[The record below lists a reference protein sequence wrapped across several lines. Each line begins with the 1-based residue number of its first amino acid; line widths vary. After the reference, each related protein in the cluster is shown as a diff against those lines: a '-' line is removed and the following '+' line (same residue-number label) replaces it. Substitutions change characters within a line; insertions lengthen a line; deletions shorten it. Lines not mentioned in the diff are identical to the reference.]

1 MSHTITQIVSVEPP
15 CADFQAPLEYR
26 GLQVN
31 SLYPETFRT
40 CTRSIANIGH
50 ARGHPSG
57 AFKTTHIEIEPRRQ
71 KRTNR
76 ADRVGRRDR
85 IHKYFPKG
93 KSYNEKKDRPGMEMF
108 LRWLQVALV
117 RRASVAGD
125 SGLFTGECFFIDCSL
140 NCLLITG
147 IALLIRMFQRLH
159 TYVLMCR
166 LCFFL
171 TGGWFQN
178 SVRYVCPALMVS
190 SHI

>member
-1 MSHTITQIVSVEPP
+1 MSLCCALLLYRRNQCWKSGQVWRKTLETPSAPSMPHTITQIVSVEPP

-125 SGLFTGECFFIDCSL
+125 SG
-140 NCLLITG
+140 
-147 IALLIRMFQRLH
+147 
-159 TYVLMCR
+159 
-166 LCFFL
+166 
-171 TGGWFQN
+171 QN
-178 SVRYVCPALMVS
+178 SQFADCMQILNS
-190 SHI
+190 